1 MVLRSGNGKTMVVKE
16 GLKAAADFYFDK
28 QARKLYCPD
37 MLEGALH
44 VIALP

>member
-37 MLEGALH
+37 MLEGTLH